1 MKKNFVKQIFII
13 TFLAF
18 LVGCSNSP
26 KLKVNFLSKDK
37 IEIVNNG
44 KKEVTSLRVDVG
56 RFYKD
61 IDSIAPG
68 EKLCF
73 TTKDFIEYQTGKPYH
88 SKGFNSNIGV
98 YIKTENNTYKNI
110 VTEYYKPICEDPA
123 GLYFESDTF
132 FHLKFYKYS
141 NIGKYKCYSV
151 TGSGLLSSDGGSVLS
166 DGKYVFDK
174 ENNKLTLTTSGN
186 IIWEGIYDGYSLELK
201 RITEVKNMWAPSSL
215 TLYPRYGSEKEEN
228 LLNDE
233 KIADYE
239 SLFLLGLVQN
249 YSENEAVIE
258 YAKVYHSEE
267 YTKYKNDEF
276 VWHDLYS
283 SIKKE
288 YLDKI
293 KNLGNKFSMRFNWHF
308 GDYDFEKESFAIEFV
323 EKNPVTKSS
332 KNLSVTECRVYNE
345 VEDNKS
351 LGLAHLEDKYS
362 TLNVTVPLQMQGRG
376 IANMMVTKSIKFDIP
391 MPKAEAQKFLE
402 SRKDASGKYDKSVFV
417 IVYYEIPKYNPN
429 SQLQNSIESLTKGI
443 INYNNTI
450 NGNFYKIMVYDS
462 RENMKKLRSAE
473 LK

>member
-1 MKKNFVKQIFII
+1 M
-13 TFLAF
+13 
-18 LVGCSNSP
+18 
-26 KLKVNFLSKDK
+26 
-37 IEIVNNG
+37 
-44 KKEVTSLRVDVG
+44 
-56 RFYKD
+56 
-61 IDSIAPG
+61 
-68 EKLCF
+68 
-73 TTKDFIEYQTGKPYH
+73 
-88 SKGFNSNIGV
+88 
-98 YIKTENNTYKNI
+98 
-110 VTEYYKPICEDPA
+110 
-123 GLYFESDTF
+123 
-132 FHLKFYKYS
+132 
-141 NIGKYKCYSV
+141 
-151 TGSGLLSSDGGSVLS
+151 
-166 DGKYVFDK
+166 
-174 ENNKLTLTTSGN
+174 
-186 IIWEGIYDGYSLELK
+186 
-201 RITEVKNMWAPSSL
+201 
-215 TLYPRYGSEKEEN
+215 
-228 LLNDE
+228 
-233 KIADYE
+233 
-239 SLFLLGLVQN
+239 
-249 YSENEAVIE
+249 
-258 YAKVYHSEE
+258 YHSEE

-376 IANMMVTKSIKFDIP
+376 IANMIVTKSIKFDIP

-429 SQLQNSIESLTKGI
+429 SQLQNSIESLAKGI